1 MPDTMAPQRAA
12 SIESRASWAAACL
25 TLAILSISY
34 GSPLLVVVGMKPIQ
48 EALGTDRSVVAL
60 AGALVWVGT
69 GVGGIMM
76 GWLADRIGI
85 RPTVSIGAVM
95 MAAGLALSSTG
106 SVWALY
112 VGHGLLIGLLG
123 NGAIFAPLVVY
134 VTRWFD
140 RRRGSA
146 LALISSGQYIAG
158 VVWPIAVRARHRALR
173 LAGHHAGLR
182 RRGDRGD
189 PAADV
194 AVPAPAARGTRHPRR
209 MSTSPRKGASVLGMP
224 PNLALALIC
233 VAAFFC
239 CIPMAVP
246 NGHLVAFCTDLG
258 IAPTHGAA
266 MLSVLLACAFLSRQF
281 WGMLADRVGGLRAVM
296 AGSACQAVAIG
307 AFLLTQN
314 EIGLFAV
321 AAAFGLG
328 FSGIIPSYVVA
339 IRELFPSSEASWRV
353 PTFFFLGMS
362 GMAFGS
368 WLAGALYDRFGYLR
382 TGIRRRRGVQHR
394 QSRGDRLPGVAA
406 AREPTP
412 GSRIPLERDD
422 RRRNRR
428 RSESRDQPKSWS
440 RVAER
445 E

>member
-1 MPDTMAPQRAA
+1 MPDTMAPQRAG
-12 SIESRASWAAACL
+12 SIESRASWAAACI

-34 GSPLLVVVGMKPIQ
+34 GSPLLVVVGLKPIQ
-48 EALGTDRSVVAL
+48 DALGTDRSVVAL

-69 GVGGIMM
+69 GLGGIMM

-85 RPTVSIGAVM
+85 RLTATIGAVM
-95 MAAGLALSSTG
+95 MAGGLALSSTG

-112 VGHGLLIGLLG
+112 VGHGLLIGLVG
-123 NGAIFAPLVVY
+123 NGAIYAPLVVY

-158 VVWPIAVRARHRALR
+158 IVWPSVFGRAIGEYGWQMTMLAYSAVVIVVILPLTLLFLR
-173 LAGHHAGLR
+173 
-182 RRGDRGD
+182 
-189 PAADV
+189 
-194 AVPAPAARGTRHPRR
+194 PAPETHIAHALSGD
-209 MSTSPRKGASVLGMP
+209 PRKGTPVLGMS
-224 PNLALALIC
+224 PNLVLALIC
-233 VAAFFC
+233 IASFFC

-258 IAPTHGAA
+258 IAPTQGAA
-266 MLSVLLACAFLSRQF
+266 MLSVLLGCAFLSRQF
-281 WGMLADRVGGLRAVM
+281 WGMLADRIGGLRAVM

-307 AFLLTQN
+307 CFLLTQN

-321 AAAFGLG
+321 SAAFGLG

-353 PTFFFLGMS
+353 PTFFFLAMS

-368 WLAGALYDRFGYLR
+368 WLAGELYDQFGFYAPAFAVGVFFNIANLLVVGFLVSR
-382 TGIRRRRGVQHR
+382 QRASRR
-394 QSRGDRLPGVAA
+394 LAYA
-406 AREPTP
+406 
-412 GSRIPLERDD
+412 
-422 RRRNRR
+422 
-428 RSESRDQPKSWS
+428 
-440 RVAER
+440 
-445 E
+445 

>member
-1 MPDTMAPQRAA
+1 MPAMPDTMAPQRAA
-12 SIESRASWAAACL
+12 SIESRASWTAACI

-34 GSPLLVVVGMKPIQ
+34 GAPLLVVVGLKPIQ

-69 GVGGIMM
+69 GLGGIMM

-85 RPTVSIGAVM
+85 RSTVAIGAVM

-112 VGHGLLIGLLG
+112 VGHGVLIGLVG
-123 NGAIFAPLVVY
+123 NGAIYAPLVVY

-158 VVWPIAVRARHRALR
+158 IVWPTVFERGIARYGWPTTMLAYSSVVIVVILPLAL
-173 LAGHHAGLR
+173 LFLR
-182 RRGDRGD
+182 
-189 PAADV
+189 
-194 AVPAPAARGTRHPRR
+194 PAPEAHAMHARATDPRVGAA
-209 MSTSPRKGASVLGMP
+209 VLGMP
-224 PNLALALIC
+224 PNLVLALIC

-246 NGHLVAFCTDLG
+246 NGHLVAFCSDLG
-258 IAPTHGAA
+258 IPPTHGAA

-281 WGMLADRVGGLRAVM
+281 WGMLADRIGGLRAVM
-296 AGSACQAVAIG
+296 VGSACQAVAIG
-307 AFLLTQN
+307 GFLLTQN
-314 EIGLFAV
+314 EVGLFAV
-321 AAAFGLG
+321 SAAFGLG

-339 IRELFPSSEASWRV
+339 IRELFPASEASWRV
-353 PTFFFLGMS
+353 PTFFFLGMG

-368 WLAGALYDRFGYLR
+368 WLAGELYDHYGFYAPAFAVGVFFNLANLALIGFLVSRQ
-382 TGIRRRRGVQHR
+382 RGQ
-394 QSRGDRLPGVAA
+394 QRLAFA
-406 AREPTP
+406 YR
-412 GSRIPLERDD
+412 
-422 RRRNRR
+422 
-428 RSESRDQPKSWS
+428 
-440 RVAER
+440 
-445 E
+445 

>member
-1 MPDTMAPQRAA
+1 VPPRPI
-12 SIESRASWAAACL
+12 SIENRTSWVAALL
-25 TLAILSISY
+25 TLSILSISY
-34 GSPLLVVVGMKPIQ
+34 GSPLLVVVGLKPIQ

-69 GVGGIMM
+69 GLGGIMM

-85 RPTVSIGAVM
+85 RITVAIGAVM
-95 MAAGLALSSTG
+95 MAAGLAISSTG

-123 NGAIFAPLVVY
+123 NGAIYAPLVVY

-158 VVWPIAVRARHRALR
+158 IVWPTVFERGIALYGWATTMLAYSAVIIVVILPLALLFLRPSPEAHAIRAL
-173 LAGHHAGLR
+173 
-182 RRGDRGD
+182 
-189 PAADV
+189 AAD
-194 AVPAPAARGTRHPRR
+194 
-209 MSTSPRKGASVLGMP
+209 PRKGTQVLGMR

-246 NGHLVAFCTDLG
+246 NGHLVAFCSDLG

-266 MLSVLLACAFLSRQF
+266 MLSVLLACAFVSRQF

-296 AGSACQAVAIG
+296 VGSACQAVAIG

-321 AAAFGLG
+321 SAAFGFG

-339 IRELFPSSEASWRV
+339 IRELFPASEASWRV

-368 WLAGALYDRFGYLR
+368 WLAGELYDQFGFYAPAFAVGVFFNLANLAVVGFLVAR
-382 TGIRRRRGVQHR
+382 QRGR
-394 QSRGDRLPGVAA
+394 Q
-406 AREPTP
+406 
-412 GSRIPLERDD
+412 RI
-422 RRRNRR
+422 
-428 RSESRDQPKSWS
+428 
-440 RVAER
+440 VFAF
-445 E
+445 

>member
-1 MPDTMAPQRAA
+1 MVPLRSA
-12 SIESRASWAAACL
+12 SIESRASWQAAAL

-34 GSPLLVVVGMKPIQ
+34 GAPLLVVVGLKPIQ
-48 EALGTDRSVVAL
+48 DSLGTDRSVVAL

-69 GVGGIMM
+69 GLGGIAM

-85 RPTVSIGAVM
+85 RLCVAIGAVM

-112 VGHGLLIGLLG
+112 VGHGLLIGLVG
-123 NGAIFAPLVVY
+123 NGAIYAPLVVY
-134 VTRWFD
+134 VSRWFD

-158 VVWPIAVRARHRALR
+158 VVWPAAFERGIALYGWS
-173 LAGHHAGLR
+173 LTMLGY
-182 RRGDRGD
+182 
-189 PAADV
+189 AAVVV
-194 AVPAPAARGTRHPRR
+194 AVILPLTALFLRP
-209 MSTSPRKGASVLGMP
+209 SPEAHGVHRLTGGSSSGGRVLGMN
-224 PNLALALIC
+224 PNLAQALIC
-233 VAAFFC
+233 IAAFFC

-266 MLSVLLACAFLSRQF
+266 MLSVLLASAFVSRQF
-281 WGMLADRVGGLRAVM
+281 WGMLADRIGGLRAVM

-321 AAAFGLG
+321 SAAFGLG

-339 IRELFPSSEASWRV
+339 IRALFPSSEASWRV
-353 PTFFFLGMS
+353 PTFFFLAMS

-368 WLAGALYDRFGYLR
+368 WLAGALYDQFGFYAPAFGVGVFFNLANLCVIGYL
-382 TGIRRRRGVQHR
+382 VAR
-394 QSRGDRLPGVAA
+394 QGG
-406 AREPTP
+406 RE
-412 GSRIPLERDD
+412 RIALAVR
-422 RRRNRR
+422 
-428 RSESRDQPKSWS
+428 
-440 RVAER
+440 
-445 E
+445 

>member
-1 MPDTMAPQRAA
+1 MPDLGVTPPRAA
-12 SIESRASWAAACL
+12 SIEARASWTAACL

-34 GSPLLVVVGMKPIQ
+34 GSPLLVVVGLKPIQ

-69 GVGGIMM
+69 GLGGIMM

-85 RPTVSIGAVM
+85 RLTATIGAVM
-95 MAAGLALSSTG
+95 MALGLAISSLG

-112 VGHGLLIGLLG
+112 VGHGLLIGLVG
-123 NGAIFAPLVVY
+123 NGAIYAPLVVY

-146 LALISSGQYIAG
+146 LAFISSGQYIAG
-158 VVWPIAVRARHRALR
+158 VVWPSVFQRGITTIGWQTTMLAYAVVVVVVILPLTLLCLR
-173 LAGHHAGLR
+173 
-182 RRGDRGD
+182 
-189 PAADV
+189 
-194 AVPAPAARGTRHPRR
+194 PAPEPLAPHPL
-209 MSTSPRKGASVLGMP
+209 SGDPRKGETVLGLNA
-224 PNLALALIC
+224 NLALALIC
-233 VAAFFC
+233 IAAFFC

-258 IAPTHGAA
+258 IVPTHGAA
-266 MLSVLLACAFLSRQF
+266 MLSVLLACAFISRQF

-296 AGSACQAVAIG
+296 VGSACQAVAVAG
-307 AFLLTQN
+307 FLLTQN

-321 AAAFGLG
+321 SAAFGLG

-339 IRELFPSSEASWRV
+339 IRQLFPSSEASWRV

-368 WLAGALYDRFGYLR
+368 WLAGALYDHFGFYAPAFAV
-382 TGIRRRRGVQHR
+382 GVFFNLANLVVIGLLVARQR
-394 QSRGDRLPGVAA
+394 SQSRLMPAYG
-406 AREPTP
+406 
-412 GSRIPLERDD
+412 
-422 RRRNRR
+422 
-428 RSESRDQPKSWS
+428 
-440 RVAER
+440 
-445 E
+445 

>member
-1 MPDTMAPQRAA
+1 MPDLGVTPHRVG
-12 SIESRASWAAACL
+12 SIESRASWTAAFL

-34 GSPLLVVVGMKPIQ
+34 GSPLLVVVGLKPIQ

-69 GVGGIMM
+69 GLGGIMM

-85 RPTVSIGAVM
+85 RLTATIGAVM

-112 VGHGLLIGLLG
+112 VGHGVLIGLVG
-123 NGAIFAPLVVY
+123 NGAIYAPLVVY

-146 LALISSGQYIAG
+146 LAFISSGQYIAG
-158 VVWPIAVRARHRALR
+158 MVWPSVFERGISGYGWQTTMLAYSVVVLVVILPLTLLCLR
-173 LAGHHAGLR
+173 
-182 RRGDRGD
+182 
-189 PAADV
+189 
-194 AVPAPAARGTRHPRR
+194 PAPEPLAFHPL
-209 MSTSPRKGASVLGMP
+209 SGDPRKGATVLGMNA
-224 PNLALALIC
+224 NLALALIC
-233 VAAFFC
+233 IAAFFC

-266 MLSVLLACAFLSRQF
+266 MLSVLLACAFISRQF
-281 WGMLADRVGGLRAVM
+281 WGMLADRIGGLRAVM
-296 AGSACQAVAIG
+296 VGSACQAVAIA
-307 AFLLTQN
+307 AFLMTQN
-314 EIGLFAV
+314 EVGLFAV
-321 AAAFGLG
+321 SAAFGLG

-353 PTFFFLGMS
+353 PTFFFLGMG

-368 WLAGALYDRFGYLR
+368 WLAGLLYDHYGFYAPAFAV
-382 TGIRRRRGVQHR
+382 GVFFNLANLVVIGFLVAR
-394 QSRGDRLPGVAA
+394 QSSGSGRLVVAY
-406 AREPTP
+406 R
-412 GSRIPLERDD
+412 
-422 RRRNRR
+422 
-428 RSESRDQPKSWS
+428 
-440 RVAER
+440 
-445 E
+445 

>member
-1 MPDTMAPQRAA
+1 MPDSGFAAVPQPH
-12 SIESRASWAAACL
+12 SVESRTSWVAATV

-34 GSPLLVVVGMKPIQ
+34 GAPLLVVVGLKPIQ
-48 EALGTDRSVVAL
+48 EAIGTDRSVLAL

-69 GVGGIMM
+69 GLGGIMM

-85 RPTVSIGAVM
+85 RATVLIGATM

-106 SVWALY
+106 SIWALY
-112 VGHGLLIGLLG
+112 VGHGLLIGLIG
-123 NGAIFAPLVVY
+123 NGAIYPPLVVY

-158 VVWPIAVRARHRALR
+158 VVWPTVFERGIAVYGWQETM
-173 LAGHHAGLR
+173 LAY
-182 RRGDRGD
+182 
-189 PAADV
+189 AAV
-194 AVPAPAARGTRHPRR
+194 VLVVILPLTVLCLVPAPASHTAHSLKRD
-209 MSTSPRKGASVLGMP
+209 PRKGSSVLGMS
-224 PNLALALIC
+224 PNLVLALIC
-233 VAAFFC
+233 IASFFC

-246 NGHLVAFCTDLG
+246 NGHLVAFCTDIG

-281 WGMLADRVGGLRAVM
+281 WGMLADRIGGLRAVM
-296 AGSACQAVAIG
+296 VGSACQAVAIA

-314 EIGLFAV
+314 EVGLFAV
-321 AAAFGLG
+321 SAAFGLG

-353 PTFFFLGMS
+353 PTFFFMGMS

-368 WLAGALYDRFGYLR
+368 WLAGVLYDQFGFYAPAFGVGVFFNIANLLVIGFLVSR
-382 TGIRRRRGVQHR
+382 QHGHRR
-394 QSRGDRLPGVAA
+394 LAFA
-406 AREPTP
+406 
-412 GSRIPLERDD
+412 
-422 RRRNRR
+422 
-428 RSESRDQPKSWS
+428 
-440 RVAER
+440 
-445 E
+445 

>member
-1 MPDTMAPQRAA
+1 MPDTMVPLRPG
-12 SIESRASWAAACL
+12 SIESRASWQAASI

-34 GSPLLVVVGMKPIQ
+34 GAPLLVVVGLKPIQ
-48 EALGTDRSVVAL
+48 ESLGTDRSVVAL

-69 GVGGIMM
+69 GLGGIGM

-85 RPTVSIGAVM
+85 RLCVAIGAVM

-106 SVWALY
+106 SVLALY
-112 VGHGLLIGLLG
+112 VGHGLLIGLVG
-123 NGAIFAPLVVY
+123 NGAIYAPLVVY
-134 VTRWFD
+134 VSRWFD

-158 VVWPIAVRARHRALR
+158 VVWPAVFERGIALYGWPLTMLSYAAVVLVVILPVTLLFLRPSPEAHSVHALA
-173 LAGHHAGLR
+173 AGPRVG
-182 RRGDRGD
+182 
-189 PAADV
+189 
-194 AVPAPAARGTRHPRR
+194 AP
-209 MSTSPRKGASVLGMP
+209 VLGMN
-224 PNLALALIC
+224 PNLVLALIC
-233 VAAFFC
+233 IASFFC

-266 MLSVLLACAFLSRQF
+266 MLSVLLACAFISRQF

-314 EIGLFAV
+314 EVGLFAV

-339 IRELFPSSEASWRV
+339 IRELFPSAEASWRV
-353 PTFFFLGMS
+353 PTFFFLAMS

-368 WLAGALYDRFGYLR
+368 WLAGALYDRFGFYAPAFGAGVFFNLANLCVIGFLVTR
-382 TGIRRRRGVQHR
+382 QGGRARRMALAFR
-394 QSRGDRLPGVAA
+394 
-406 AREPTP
+406 
-412 GSRIPLERDD
+412 
-422 RRRNRR
+422 
-428 RSESRDQPKSWS
+428 
-440 RVAER
+440 
-445 E
+445 